1 MAQKYILAHDTGTGG
16 DKAVLTDLQGRIV
29 ASAYEPYE
37 VYYPRSDWAE
47 QDPDELWRAFAATSR
62 EVIEA
67 AAIDPAE
74 VAGVGVSAQMFNLLP
89 VDEQCRP
96 VSRMLSWQDVRSV
109 VQADRLLTP
118 ETRAFLFEHTANV
131 PTAKDVLPKIL
142 WLKEERPDLWE
153 RTRWLFDCK
162 EYILFKLTG
171 VVGIDWHGASV
182 FFLFDPHGK
191 TWDKEV
197 CERLGIPVE
206 KLPPTFP
213 PTDVIG
219 EVTPAAAAQTGLL
232 AGTPVVICAGDVA
245 VAQSGSGANR
255 EGKAHLCIGTAT
267 WVGVSSATLRNDP
280 DTPFWALNHIDP
292 HKWVIAGEMESGGGA
307 LQWYRN
313 LLGAEEAREA
323 RERGISTYRVLDE
336 LAASAP
342 AGSDDLY
349 FTPWLAGE
357 RAPVLDHYARGAF
370 LGLSLGHT
378 RAHLTRSV
386 MEGVAL
392 HIRWIIEAMEHV
404 GFAIDAMQA
413 IGGGSASPLWTRNHR
428 RRHGPAP
435 ERRGASPRGRRH
447 GRRPGRRGRPGR
459 LPGHGRRRRPDRGQ
473 AHHGAPGDR
482 GRASTSACTRPFD
495 ASTRPWP
502 RSTDRARPRCRRG
515 ATRGGR
521 AASARRAPAARFSGC
536 PKAALRR
543 PTRDG

>member
-1 MAQKYILAHDTGTGG
+1 MAQRYILAHDTGTGG

-29 ASAYEPYE
+29 QSAYEPYE
-37 VYYPRSDWAE
+37 VCYPRSDWAE

-67 AAIDPAE
+67 AGIDPAE

-118 ETRAFLFEHTANV
+118 ETRAFLYEHTANV

-142 WLKEERPDLWE
+142 WLREERPDLWE

-182 FFLFDPHGK
+182 FFLFDPHKK

-197 CERLGIPVE
+197 CDRLGIPIE
-206 KLPPTFP
+206 KLPPTYP
-213 PTDVIG
+213 PTEVIG
-219 EVTPAAAAQTGLL
+219 EVTPEAAAQTGLR

-292 HKWVIAGEMESGGGA
+292 QKWVIAGEMESGGGA

-313 LLGAEEAREA
+313 LLGAEEARAA

-342 AGSDDLY
+342 AGSADLY

-386 MEGVAL
+386 MEGVAF

-404 GFAIDAMQA
+404 GFSIDAVQA
-413 IGGGSASPLWTRNHR
+413 IGGGSASPLWTQII
-428 RRHGPAP
+428 ADVT
-435 ERRGASPRGRRH
+435 GRRLNVVEH
-447 GRRPGRRGRPGR
+447 P
-459 LPGHGRRRRPDRGQ
+459 LE
-473 AHHGAPGDR
+473 AGAMG
-482 GRASTSACTRPFD
+482 
-495 ASTRPWP
+495 
-502 RSTDRARPRCRRG
+502 
-515 ATRGGR
+515 
-521 AASARRAPAARFSGC
+521 
-536 PKAALRR
+536 AALAVAVGLGVYPDMDAVDDLIVVKRTMEPQTTDAAVYERMYPTFRR
-543 PTRDG
+543 FYEALAPIYRSNSTEEDSA